1 MTTWNADGD
10 GGSTEVDFDTSAV
23 PPREAIDAIPDGD
36 YHCLI
41 EKVSIKTTKD
51 GEGKRAEV
59 RLRVVDGPMTKRVVF
74 DGINIVNRSEKAQLI
89 GRQQL
94 AELLESAGKKGE
106 RDLATLVQCEV
117 IAKVRTQPAQDGYEA
132 RNVVRAY
139 RPLGG
144 VQSAPVAT
152 QVQAQEKK
160 QPAFMSNNKGAAKAP
175 TLQK

>member
-1 MTTWNADGD
+1 MTTWNADDSCG
-10 GGSTEVDFDTSAV
+10 TVVDFDTGAV
-23 PPREAIDAIPDGD
+23 EPREAIEAIPDGD
-36 YHCLI
+36 YNCLV
-41 EKVSIKTTKD
+41 EKIAIKPTKD
-51 GEGKRAEV
+51 GEGRRCEV
-59 RLRVVDGPMTKRVVF
+59 RLRVVDGAHSKRVVF

-94 AELLESAGKKGE
+94 AELLEACGKKGE

-117 IAKVRTQPAQDGYEA
+117 IARVRTQPAQDGYEA

-139 RPLGG
+139 RQLGG

-152 QVQAQEKK
+152 QVQVQEKK

-175 TLQK
+175 SLQR